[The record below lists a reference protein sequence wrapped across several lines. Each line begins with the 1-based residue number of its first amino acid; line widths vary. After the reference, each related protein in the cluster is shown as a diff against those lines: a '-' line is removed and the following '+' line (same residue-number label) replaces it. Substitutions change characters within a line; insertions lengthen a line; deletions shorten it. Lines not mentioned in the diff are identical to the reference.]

1 MVNLLATL
9 SQRLHRTCTRTKFRG
24 SRSGNGQIQQ
34 AMAQMMEMN
43 SAFQETLSSWFEI
56 VHAYRDLISNVERVS
71 EHATSP
77 ARGANAELGPCMS
90 DLAVALSGLA
100 ESARLRDTN

>member
-1 MVNLLATL
+1 M
-9 SQRLHRTCTRTKFRG
+9 S
-24 SRSGNGQIQQ
+24 
-34 AMAQMMEMN
+34 QMMEMN
-43 SAFQETLSSWFEI
+43 SAFQETLSRWFEI

-71 EHATSP
+71 EHATSL
-77 ARGANAELGPCMS
+77 ARGANAELSPGMS